1 MSPLDLDVQRKRLL
15 EERDRVA
22 AALKYLHAEN
32 PGSMRDEAEE
42 TPLDNHLA
50 ENASVTLDREIDYSL
65 EEASENVLIEID
77 AALARLDAGTYGIC
91 VTCGREIDEER
102 LAAAPH
108 ATQCFEDRRREEGR

>member
-1 MSPLDLDVQRKRLL
+1 MSHLDLDVQRRRLL

-22 AALKYLHAEN
+22 AALEYLHAEN

-65 EEASENVLIEID
+65 EEASENVLAEID
-77 AALARLDAGTYGIC
+77 AALARIDAGTYGIC
-91 VTCGREIDEER
+91 ATCGREIDEER
-102 LAAAPH
+102 LGAIPH
-108 ATQCFEDRRREEGR
+108 ATQCLEDRRREEQS